1 MKAANGITD
10 NSECQA
16 NNIVIREKSTPSE
29 LDSLV
34 FRQLLA
40 ASKAAERVIGCLFE
54 SQCITAEPLE
64 QIWNNL
70 ATAIEAAQ
78 QALPTDHPAQLNIS
92 AKEKLNGD
100 IPTGHVR
107 VLCGSDASRNRH
119 RRMVLQKEKGERPM
133 RTMRKIT
140 LALATALLLS
150 KPLLLQAQVQ
160 VAPTF
165 QGAVNDI
172 RTIAIAA
179 GTLVAGMV
187 GLVGLGR
194 TAYKLSQ
201 GDTDSM
207 TALIFAIVGIV
218 LGFLANTFIA

>member
-1 MKAANGITD
+1 MRRFQKA
-10 NSECQA
+10 S
-16 NNIVIREKSTPSE
+16 
-29 LDSLV
+29 
-34 FRQLLA
+34 
-40 ASKAAERVIGCLFE
+40 
-54 SQCITAEPLE
+54 
-64 QIWNNL
+64 
-70 ATAIEAAQ
+70 
-78 QALPTDHPAQLNIS
+78 
-92 AKEKLNGD
+92 
-100 IPTGHVR
+100 
-107 VLCGSDASRNRH
+107 
-119 RRMVLQKEKGERPM
+119 
-133 RTMRKIT
+133 
-140 LALATALLLS
+140 LALATGLALS
-150 KPLLLQAQVQ
+150 QPLLLQAQIA

-201 GDTDSM
+201 GDNDSM

>member
-1 MKAANGITD
+1 MRRVSMKRFLAVAAG
-10 NSECQA
+10 
-16 NNIVIREKSTPSE
+16 
-29 LDSLV
+29 
-34 FRQLLA
+34 LA
-40 ASKAAERVIGCLFE
+40 A
-54 SQCITAEPLE
+54 
-64 QIWNNL
+64 
-70 ATAIEAAQ
+70 AQ
-78 QALPTDHPAQLNIS
+78 HS
-92 AKEKLNGD
+92 
-100 IPTGHVR
+100 
-107 VLCGSDASRNRH
+107 
-119 RRMVLQKEKGERPM
+119 
-133 RTMRKIT
+133 
-140 LALATALLLS
+140 
-150 KPLLLQAQVQ
+150 LLQAQTT

-218 LGFLANTFIA
+218 LGFLANTFIV